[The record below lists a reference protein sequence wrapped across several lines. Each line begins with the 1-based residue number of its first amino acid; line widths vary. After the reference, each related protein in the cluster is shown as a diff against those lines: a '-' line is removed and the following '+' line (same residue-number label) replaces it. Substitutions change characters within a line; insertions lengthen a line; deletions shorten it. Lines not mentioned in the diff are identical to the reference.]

1 MVVFRVFSQGRIQER
16 TVEQTIPATSLAET
30 IVVVPVI
37 QMQGRTQQVVNTSV
51 QHIVDTVKV
60 QKPTIQEKI
69 NQVTKHIKIPQVS
82 DIPVVT
88 PRQILPMTQTVQ
100 KTTEIPQLQFPD
112 QVVDVPL
119 AFVVLVPQMQV
130 VQETVEISQLDVV
143 ETSAETSEIQTI
155 HGTQTS
161 ESLSTAPVRQVAQS
175 EVVEAIEI
183 GVKTI
188 DLECVKVHPAGLVKP
203 DDPDTQIKFLAAETL
218 HGIHGNVL
226 PKN

>member
-1 MVVFRVFSQGRIQER
+1 MKMIPQER
-16 TVEQTIPATSLAET
+16 VSKRIVKQIMDKPVPQVAGAEH
-30 IVVVPVI
+30 
-37 QMQGRTQQVVNTSV
+37 QGLKTTKQVVNTSV
-51 QHIVDTVKV
+51 Q
-60 QKPTIQEKI
+60 
-69 NQVTKHIKIPQVS
+69 HIKIPQVS
-82 DIPVVT
+82 DIPVVA

-130 VQETVEISQLDVV
+130 VPETVEISQLDVV
-143 ETSAETSEIQTI
+143 EKSAETPEIQTI

-161 ESLSTAPVRQVAQS
+161 ESLSTAPVRQMAQS

-203 DDPDTQIKFLAAETL
+203 DDPDT
-218 HGIHGNVL
+218 
-226 PKN
+226 